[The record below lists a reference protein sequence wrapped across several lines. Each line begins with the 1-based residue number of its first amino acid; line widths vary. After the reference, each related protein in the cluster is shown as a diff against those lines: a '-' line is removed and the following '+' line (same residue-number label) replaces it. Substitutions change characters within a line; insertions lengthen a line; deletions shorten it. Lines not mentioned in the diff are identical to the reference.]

1 VEGTDRTGAYG
12 AVMHTRHAGWDPR
25 TVDGLVV
32 VLVGAAGT
40 LGLTA
45 PLLLGVRPSVPSA
58 LSLLLVLMQAG
69 VLWWRRR
76 RPQLVFVITLVAVLL
91 AQAFGDINAAS
102 FLGPHAAAYALAAY
116 TDRTRALTGI
126 GIVIVTAALNGAV
139 VTWLA
144 DDLPYGP
151 VLLGPSGVGVLFAWG
166 VGRYVQVRR
175 AYLEAVLAYTRQLEQ
190 DRDAHLQRAIRE
202 ERRRIARDLHD
213 QVAHQLGVISL
224 QTSAARRWLGRD
236 QERAAS
242 ALASAEQASRTALE
256 TMPTILQALRSDEGD
271 AGREPQP
278 TLADVGGLL
287 DQMRDA
293 GITIDLEVQGEPHD
307 LHPTVELTAYR
318 VIQESLTN
326 VVKHA
331 GPAQVTVRLHYGHGR
346 FEIDVEDDG
355 HGPAASTGTG
365 QGLGLVG
372 MRERVQLLDGEL
384 VTGPRDGGGFRVHAS
399 LPATA
404 AADRP

>member
-1 VEGTDRTGAYG
+1 
-12 AVMHTRHAGWDPR
+12 M
-25 TVDGLVV
+25 DGLVV
-32 VLVGAAGT
+32 VLVGAVGI

-45 PLLLGVRPSVPSA
+45 PLLLGGRPSASSA
-58 LSLLLVLMQAG
+58 LSLLLVLLQAG

-76 RPQLVFVITLVAVLL
+76 RPLLVLVVTLVALLL
-91 AQAFGDINAAS
+91 AQAFGDVNAAS
-102 FLGPHAAAYALAAY
+102 FLGPHAAAYAAAAY
-116 TDRTRALTGI
+116 ADRTRALTGL
-126 GIVIVTAALNGAV
+126 GVVIAAAALNHAV
-139 VTWLA
+139 VTWLT

-151 VLLGPSGVGVLFAWG
+151 VLLGPSGIVVLLAWG
-166 VGRYVQVRR
+166 VGRYMQMRR
-175 AYLEAVLAYTRQLEQ
+175 AYLEAVLAYTSQLEQ

-213 QVAHQLGVISL
+213 QVAHHLGVISL

-236 QERAAS
+236 QDRTAT

-256 TMPTILQALRSDEGD
+256 TMPTILQALRSDEGE
-271 AGREPQP
+271 AGRGPQP
-278 TLADVGGLL
+278 TLADVDGLL
-287 DQMRDA
+287 EQMRAA
-293 GITIDLEVQGEPHD
+293 GVTIDLEVMGEPHD

-326 VVKHA
+326 VLKHA
-331 GPAQVTVRLHYGHGR
+331 GPAQVTVRLRYGPGR
-346 FEIDVEDDG
+346 FEVEVEDDG
-355 HGPAASTGTG
+355 HGSAASPGTG
-365 QGLGLVG
+365 ARLGLVG

-404 AADRP
+404 AAGWP